1 MIIRK
6 IIFLLALSGFLFADS
21 TKNTIFVYGYADTLA
36 EMLSNISL
44 FYTTSFNKIIQAS
57 LLVGLF
63 VVIIKSVLNP
73 KANVI
78 ANLIKSTIAAII
90 VIMLFFYAGNGSEYN
105 YTIKDTSN
113 NIVRSVQKVPLGL
126 GKMLEISTNFEKV
139 MTDTMEQA
147 LQSASDDVDKFSKSG
162 FIFPLKAK
170 MLYNDITYNNTP
182 FHRNVSTYL
191 NECLIRYGGADSN
204 NVIENV
210 LWGGTAAQNLNRI
223 NHTKQYLGEN
233 LLDNMQ
239 IKGVYQGFL
248 VDYINKDNQSQ
259 IVTCKDLYD
268 RIVADFKGV
277 KLDNELYTKYKTL
290 FVDNLAK
297 NEALHKMNN
306 FVKMWS
312 DGIDDSNEVL
322 KHNVLLNAL
331 NSAFVNRAETLGV
344 SAKASVFGLATAQMH
359 SKEQF
364 ALSSTMAI
372 THLPEIKAIV
382 HITVIALSPLL
393 MLFAIL
399 FMNTMFAKTF
409 VTLHLWIVLW
419 NPIIAIINF
428 MITDKI
434 DKIVSYLNSEGIS
447 PFSVIGSNHLDGTIL
462 DYIAFEGTL
471 WWLVPLLAMAIA
483 TGSAYAFTQ
492 LATSLGQQFS
502 SASMMGARQ
511 VTSMATQGSQSIR
524 DGKSTYTKD
533 GTGVTRNFT
542 DMANGQKVDFA
553 MKYGNADTVQ
563 EVEARGTNF
572 AFKTNADAI
581 MMNGRFD
588 NVALNKA
595 MSSGANSGYNT
606 DSGNTQNTTTGGSVN
621 DSGQIN
627 NSDSLKNSESD
638 KDGRGNKK
646 DYNDSSSRNDTK
658 DLKEVKDNTN
668 SVDINETKKNT
679 TYTVASAGGNVN
691 AGAGVGYKNGQNFNA
706 GVNAKIEGGI
716 KDENSI
722 AINKGMSVKNA
733 KGHTDGTKFD
743 ETKKTSDGEYIGNDH
758 DNTETKDNTIQATTT
773 KGYQNTTSH
782 QKGASSSQKD
792 TYSTQQSENT
802 SLSQN
807 SIAATMNAEMMA
819 NGGANM
825 SFEERLSYLT
835 NRMSE
840 IGNQSAFSQDTQA
853 LNEQLGA
860 GIDSVQDNTQMV
872 DTKPMENRVQR
883 RKGEVNSQH
892 KKIQSTD
899 VRDTT
904 KIINL
909 ADSGMRL
916 KSVNG
921 VEGLY
926 DKNDKLIHS
935 RAEIEQKGRWVF
947 YEGGDTKGKYL
958 QVGDQRYVLGS
969 EAEMLRE
976 WNKSAINKK
985 F

>member
-170 MLYNDITYNNTP
+170 MLYNDIAYNNTP
-182 FHRNVSTYL
+182 FHRNISTYL

-210 LWGGTAAQNLNRI
+210 LWGGTAAQNLNR
-223 NHTKQYLGEN
+223 TKQIKQNLGED
-233 LLDNMQ
+233 LLGNMQ
-239 IKGVYQGFL
+239 MKGVHQGFL

-259 IVTCKDLYD
+259 IVTCKDLYTH
-268 RIVADFKGV
+268 IVADFKGV

-511 VTSMATQGSQSIR
+511 VTGMATQSSQSIR

-533 GTGVTRNFT
+533 GSGVTRNYT

-553 MKYGNADTVQ
+553 MKYGNSDTVQ

-595 MSSGANSGYNT
+595 MSSGANSGNSK

-627 NSDSLKNSESD
+627 NLDSYKISESNKIGHGD
-638 KDGRGNKK
+638 KQ
-646 DYNDSSSRNDTK
+646 DYSDTFGKTDSKNMEK
-658 DLKEVKDNTN
+658 GKEVKENLDISQQKANVIETGVGAEGKLN
-668 SVDINETKKNT
+668 FANGSPASVSTGVKASMVDRN
-679 TYTVASAGGNVN
+679 TVAINNSTNVQN
-691 AGAGVGYKNGQNFNA
+691 AN
-706 GVNAKIEGGI
+706 
-716 KDENSI
+716 
-722 AINKGMSVKNA
+722 INK
-733 KGHTDGTKFD
+733 DGTKFD
-743 ETKKTSDGEYIGNDH
+743 KNQKTSDGEYKGNDH
-758 DNTETKDNTIQATTT
+758 DNTETRDNTNQATTT
-773 KGYQNTTSH
+773 KDYKDTTSY

-807 SIAATMNAEMMA
+807 SIAATMNAEMMS

-892 KKIQSTD
+892 KKIQSTE

-904 KIINL
+904 KLINL
-909 ADSGMRL
+909 ADSGMRI

-947 YEGGDTKGKYL
+947 YEGGDTNGKYL

-969 EAEMLRE
+969 NADKMKE
-976 WNKSAINKK
+976 WANFAIK
-985 F
+985 